1 MGMTMSNLAMS
12 NQRCIRWAAQDGR
25 TDDLIFHLRQ
35 EDPSTALKS
44 LGDDQLKRRPIH
56 LAAAHGHAKCV
67 QILWEAGKL
76 PSTGHRQ

>member
-1 MGMTMSNLAMS
+1 MGMAMS

-25 TDDLIFHLRQ
+25 ADDLIFHLSR
-35 EDPSTALKS
+35 EDPSAALKS

-56 LAAAHGHAKCV
+56 LAAERGHTKCV

-76 PSTGHRQ
+76 RASRQVQIMH